1 MSNMVEK
8 VVLWATGMEVVQ
20 SGQQSCTYRLVDLP
34 EIRDL
39 ARQIT
44 RSLAERHALDWFGQ
58 VCGRCGI
65 SCQRPDV
72 LVREHEVFALQMR
85 LGLTEKK
92 FRKKYLREADT
103 WNAGDAYLKNPGNR
117 CPFLEGQPGTPM
129 GTACS
134 LHEVRPQSCRD
145 YLANQ
150 PGCRKDPGLL
160 VEEIRRIDID
170 ATTTRV
176 SLKNDTAHE
185 EATDPQVWQQ
195 LSDKLGT
202 GSRLPN
208 HRLSSILGSIKDI
221 VEERIL
227 DFHPSKVDDAYQRV
241 FERVQKMLQQAAEL
255 VDMGDEQAESLLDES
270 WTRLATWQEQIHGP
284 RQLPD
289 QPGESLSAERAWQAL
304 RLEERCLQV
313 QFPNGQ
319 QQALE
324 RGTVLP
330 AIQQFLEAL
339 LSVNDDLV
347 QQALTIEEPD
357 CYMCG
362 ECCRAY
368 AVEIH
373 PSDIQRLAHF
383 LGLTSRQVVERYTLE
398 SRFSWNGGDRIL
410 QKKPVPTYSKN
421 LRELRLLGNRGSEQC
436 VFLERRQDGLFYCKV
451 HSHKP
456 SVCRAY
462 QPTHAL
468 CRTTNQRENAGRQAQ
483 QLAWVELRNDRLK
496 LHTRRRLDQGLEPLD
511 FLRSEWPSLHEAASQ
526 LEHSVAQHLQPC
538 SPG

>member
-1 MSNMVEK
+1 
-8 VVLWATGMEVVQ
+8 
-20 SGQQSCTYRLVDLP
+20 
-34 EIRDL
+34 
-39 ARQIT
+39 
-44 RSLAERHALDWFGQ
+44 
-58 VCGRCGI
+58 
-65 SCQRPDV
+65 
-72 LVREHEVFALQMR
+72 
-85 LGLTEKK
+85 
-92 FRKKYLREADT
+92 
-103 WNAGDAYLKNPGNR
+103 
-117 CPFLEGQPGTPM
+117 M

-170 ATTTRV
+170 AVTTRV
-176 SLKNDTAHE
+176 SLKNDSAHE
-185 EATDPQVWQQ
+185 EATDPQLWQQ
-195 LSDKLGT
+195 LTDKLGT

-208 HRLSSILGSIKDI
+208 HRLRTILGSIKDI

-227 DFHPSKVDDAYQRV
+227 DFHPSKVDEAYQQI

-255 VDMGDEQAESLLDES
+255 VDMGDEAAESLLDES

-284 RQLPD
+284 PRIVDPIAEALPTR
-289 QPGESLSAERAWQAL
+289 LAWQTL
-304 RLEERCLQV
+304 RLEERCIEIELSS
-313 QFPNGQ
+313 GQ
-319 QQALE
+319 RQTLE
-324 RGTVLP
+324 RGAVLP
-330 AIQQFLEAL
+330 EVQQFLEAL

-373 PSDIQRLAHF
+373 PSDIQRLGQF

-410 QKKPVPTYSKN
+410 QKKPVPTYSKS
-421 LRELRLLGNRGSEQC
+421 LRELRLLGNRGAEQC
-436 VFLERRQDGLFYCKV
+436 VFLERRQDGLFYCQV

-483 QLAWVELRNDRLK
+483 QLAWVELQTDRLK
-496 LHTRRRLDQGLEPLD
+496 LHTRRRLAQGLEPLD
-511 FLRSEWPSLHEAASQ
+511 FLRAEWPSLHEAASR
-526 LEHSVAQHLQPC
+526 LEQAVAQHLHPC
-538 SPG
+538 SRS